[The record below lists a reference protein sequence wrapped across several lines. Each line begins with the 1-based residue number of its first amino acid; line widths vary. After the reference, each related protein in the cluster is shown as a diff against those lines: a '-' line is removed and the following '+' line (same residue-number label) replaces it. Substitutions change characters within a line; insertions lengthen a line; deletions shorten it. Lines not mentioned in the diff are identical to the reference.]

1 VHERIIRQLSEHF
14 GSANSVPSELRP
26 FVDSVERSYLEFE
39 VERARLETLCQRMSE
54 DLAERFGQPPEALT
68 VSQLAREDL
77 KQAVSLLA
85 ATLEST
91 TDGILVVNRHGKM
104 VRMNR
109 KFVELWRMPDELAH
123 TGGDTL
129 AIQFVLDQLAD
140 PEQFTNKVNEL
151 YEKPDA
157 ESFDVLT
164 FKDGRIFE
172 RYSLPQR
179 LGGET
184 VGRVW
189 SFRDVTS
196 RRQLE
201 EQLRQSQ
208 KMEAIGAL
216 AGGVA
221 HDFNNLLTVIRGHAE
236 LLLESLEA
244 TSPERADVDAIATAA
259 NRAAALTRHL
269 LAFSRKQMLQP
280 VPLDLTAVITALT
293 PMLRRLIGE
302 DIGITITCEP
312 VGVVIAD
319 PGQMEQ
325 VVLNLVV
332 NARDAMPSGGRI
344 EITTRNVDLAPRF
357 QHVDRSESLGGPYVL
372 LAVSDTGPGIAP
384 DHRDRIFEP
393 FFTTKGLGQ
402 GTGLGLSTVFGIVKQ
417 SGGQIALETEIG
429 QGSTFRIY
437 LPRVGDGARAE
448 SNAPIAAKRMDGA
461 ETILL
466 AEDEDAVRAL
476 VCRVLEQ
483 QGYKVVAARDG
494 AEALRLAAMHEGW
507 IDLLLSDVIMPGM
520 GGIEL
525 SDQIR
530 RVRPGIRVLYMSGY
544 TESEID
550 RRGVL
555 GEDAALLEKPFT
567 GHSLAAAVRA
577 ALAKTL
583 SP

>member
-1 VHERIIRQLSEHF
+1 MHERLALQLNDHF
-14 GSANSVPSELRP
+14 GSTDGVPAGVRS
-26 FVDSVERSYLEFE
+26 FVESVEQTYQAFAAEQG
-39 VERARLETLCQRMSE
+39 RLERLCQRMSD
-54 DLAERFGQPPEALT
+54 DLAERFGQPADTLT
-68 VSQLAREDL
+68 LSQLAKEDL

-91 TDGILVVNRHGKM
+91 ADGILVVDRNGAM

-109 KFVELWRMPDELAH
+109 KFAELWRIPDDASYTGLDALAVE
-123 TGGDTL
+123 
-129 AIQFVLDQLAD
+129 FVLDQLSD
-140 PEQFTNKVNEL
+140 PRQFTSKVREL

-157 ESFDVLT
+157 ESFDVLM

-179 LGGET
+179 IGGET

-189 SFRDVTS
+189 SFRDVTT

-208 KMEAIGAL
+208 KMEAIGQL

-236 LLLESLEA
+236 FLLETLEHER
-244 TSPERADVDAIATAA
+244 PERADVDAIAGAA

-280 VPLDLTAVITALT
+280 IPLNLTAVITSLT
-293 PMLRRLIGE
+293 PMLRRIIGE
-302 DIGITITCEP
+302 DISITISCEP

-325 VVLNLVV
+325 VLLNLVV
-332 NARDAMPSGGRI
+332 NARDAMPTGGSI
-344 EITTRNVDLAPRF
+344 EIVTKNADLDPSF
-357 QHVDRSESLGGPYVL
+357 SHVDRSESFGGSYVL
-372 LAVSDTGPGIAP
+372 LSVADTGPGIAP
-384 DHRDRIFEP
+384 DHRERIFEP

-417 SGGQIALETEIG
+417 SGGQIALDTEVG
-429 QGSTFRIY
+429 QGTTFRIY
-437 LPRVGDGARAE
+437 LPRVGDDAVVEPRALLATDQL
-448 SNAPIAAKRMDGA
+448 SGA

-476 VCRVLEQ
+476 VRRVLEQ
-483 QGYKVVAARDG
+483 QGYTVIGARDG
-494 AEALRLAAMHEGW
+494 AEALRLAAAHEGW
-507 IDLLLSDVIMPGM
+507 IHLLLSDVIMPGM
-520 GGIEL
+520 GGLEL

-530 RVRPGIRVLYMSGY
+530 RLRPGIRVLYMSGY
-544 TESEID
+544 TDSEID

-555 GEDAALLEKPFT
+555 GEHAALLEKPFT
-567 GHSLAAAVRA
+567 GHTLAAAVRE
-577 ALAKTL
+577 AL
-583 SP
+583 SS

>member
-14 GSANSVPSELRP
+14 GSATSVPRELRP
-26 FVDSVERSYLEFE
+26 FVDAVEQAYLESDA
-39 VERARLETLCQRMSE
+39 ERVRLERLCERMSE
-54 DLAERFGQPPEALT
+54 DLAERFGQPSEALT
-68 VSQLAREDL
+68 MSQLAKEDL
-77 KQAVSLLA
+77 KQAVSLLS

-109 KFVELWRMPDELAH
+109 KFVELWRMPEELAH
-123 TGGDTL
+123 TGDDTL
-129 AIQFVLDQLAD
+129 AINAVLDQLAD
-140 PEQFTNKVNEL
+140 PAQFTNKVNEL

-179 LGGET
+179 IGGET

-189 SFRDVTS
+189 SFRDVTT

-236 LLLESLEA
+236 LLLESLDPA
-244 TSPERADVDAIATAA
+244 SPERADVDAIATAA

-280 VPLDLTAVITALT
+280 VSLDLTAVITALT

-302 DIGITITCEP
+302 DIGITITCQP

-357 QHVDRSESLGGPYVL
+357 HHVDRSESLGGPYVL

-417 SGGQIALETEIG
+417 SGGQIALETEVG
-429 QGSTFRIY
+429 QGSTFNIY
-437 LPRVGDGARAE
+437 LPRVGDGMTSE
-448 SNAPIAAKRMDGA
+448 SSAPLAAKRMTGA

-483 QGYKVVAARDG
+483 QGYRVVAARDG
-494 AEALRLAAMHEGW
+494 AEALHLAAKHEGW
-507 IDLLLSDVIMPGM
+507 IDLLLTDVIMPGM
-520 GGIEL
+520 GGIDL
-525 SDQIR
+525 SNQIR

-544 TESEID
+544 TDSEID

-577 ALAKTL
+577 ALGQAL
-583 SP
+583 AS